1 MRMIGQLTASES
13 GQPLHM
19 VMMHPVAVVLHLR
32 GMAVEWDRH
41 CPFTAKPRLHETQRL
56 LFLAYL

>member
-1 MRMIGQLTASES
+1 
-13 GQPLHM
+13 
-19 VMMHPVAVVLHLR
+19 
-32 GMAVEWDRH
+32 MAVEWDRH